1 MGEIILLV
9 VRRGPVASVCITLSK
24 YWMNN
29 EDGNVDHQ
37 MNLKDNIGGVVDH
50 KRLNVVIYFDI

>member
-1 MGEIILLV
+1 
-9 VRRGPVASVCITLSK
+9 
-24 YWMNN
+24 MNN
-29 EDGNVDHQ
+29 EDGDVDHQ